1 MHVNAAEH
9 RRKAAHVVGLV
20 LNREGDQEKLA
31 EQVQGY
37 ARDDELIGHHQV
49 AHDAQGRG
57 HQTKV
62 GSDH

>member
-1 MHVNAAEH
+1 MHVNATKH

-20 LNREGDQEKLA
+20 LDREGDQEKLT

-49 AHDAQGRG
+49 AHDA
-57 HQTKV
+57 
-62 GSDH
+62 